1 MQISVIESDLGSL
14 IFEKTNGVD
23 YRALFAYNS
32 NGRLVEIYQEFNPD
46 TATSTG
52 FSSMRVVDLQLV
64 GA

>member
-14 IFEKTNGVD
+14 IFEKAKGAD
-23 YRALFAYNS
+23 YRALFAYNA

-52 FSSMRVVDLQLV
+52 FGGTRVVDLQLV